1 MSTTAWVVAVSL
13 YALTL
18 LLIAGVPQT
27 ITEAVMR
34 RRRPKFAK
42 GGLFPSGERTVRF
55 VAIPAPDG
63 GGSLDLVYADE
74 CIIGTD
80 RVCRRRDRMHADQHP
95 LPPGISW
102 VCPSRELRA
111 R

>member
-1 MSTTAWVVAVSL
+1 MSTLGWAAVVVL
-13 YALTL
+13 YGLCLVL
-18 LLIAGVPQT
+18 LAIGPQPLAELIL
-27 ITEAVMR
+27 R
-34 RRRPKFAK
+34 RRQPKFAK

-74 CIIGTD
+74 CIIGPD
-80 RVCRRRDRMHADQHP
+80 RACRRRDRMHADQHP
-95 LPPGISW
+95 LPPGTWW
-102 VCPSRELRA
+102 VCPSREIRA